1 MKISWCFYQDL
12 IEDINMDDAHQFRL
26 FLNLYLHIVSSVT
39 GHLFM
44 CLQLAPS
51 TRYEL
56 KHQLLLLLTTEGII

>member
-1 MKISWCFYQDL
+1 
-12 IEDINMDDAHQFRL
+12 MDDAHQFRL

-44 CLQLAPS
+44 YLQLAPS